1 MRSSR
6 VARVVIG
13 SDLKS
18 DGYGR
23 ASSNLVSDV
32 PIFFFL
38 GCQPSE
44 KRYSNDEPHF
54 DSILSNGDSFPSI
67 I

>member
-32 PIFFFL
+32 PIFFFWVASP
-38 GCQPSE
+38 Q
-44 KRYSNDEPHF
+44 KRGIVMMSLTLTPFYRTVTLFLP
-54 DSILSNGDSFPSI
+54 
-67 I
+67 